1 MNFTHCLHIVL
12 VIGKY
17 SLQKFL
23 WGIFPVEGRG
33 GGTWEDLSIE
43 EFFMGEENFLRK
55 RSRTSQNYLKLKG
68 SMTK

>member
-1 MNFTHCLHIVL
+1 MGNFSSR
-12 VIGKY
+12 G
-17 SLQKFL
+17 
-23 WGIFPVEGRG
+23 EG